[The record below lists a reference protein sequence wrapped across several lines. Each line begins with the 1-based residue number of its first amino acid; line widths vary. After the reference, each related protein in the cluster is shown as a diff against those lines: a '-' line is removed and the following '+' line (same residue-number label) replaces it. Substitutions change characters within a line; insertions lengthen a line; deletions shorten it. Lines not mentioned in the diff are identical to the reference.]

1 MEVEFG
7 LSRGWGGL
15 REGFNQKKNK
25 RLYRPGLIFFLLKN
39 KNLLT

>member
-1 MEVEFG
+1 MEVEVG
-7 LSRGWGGL
+7 LLRGGGEL

-39 KNLLT
+39 KIY